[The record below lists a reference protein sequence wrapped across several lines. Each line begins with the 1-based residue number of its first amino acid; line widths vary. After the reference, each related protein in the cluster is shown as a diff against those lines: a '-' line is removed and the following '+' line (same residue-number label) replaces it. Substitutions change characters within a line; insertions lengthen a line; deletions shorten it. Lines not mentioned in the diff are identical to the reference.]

1 MLCFTS
7 DSPWTT
13 SLVATIGGGL
23 FGFDISSVSA
33 FIGTQQYKDYFHNPN
48 SNLQGGITASMSAG
62 SFAGSLVAGYL
73 SDRLGRRKAIQ
84 IGAVIWMF
92 GSIVQATTTSV
103 VQLVIGRV
111 INGICVGITS
121 SQVPVYLAEVS
132 PKHIRGRIVGLQ
144 QWAITWG
151 IMIMFYVSYA
161 CSKLDG
167 PKSFR
172 LAWALQMI
180 PAILLFFGLSIC
192 PESPRWLYCHG
203 EIEQARI
210 VLANVHAGGDMD
222 SRIVRDELSEMRE
235 AAQIR
240 VRSASVSL
248 FDLFRPAILRTT
260 FTGVFAQIWQ
270 QLTGM
275 NVMMYYIVYVFDMA
289 GKTGNNNLIAS
300 SIQYVINVV
309 MTVPGLFLI
318 DHVGRRPM
326 FLVGSTVMMIL
337 LFTVAGLLSSHG
349 HFVPSGLAENTNVRW
364 VVSGSASTGV
374 IVCTYLFVATFAS
387 TWGPAGWIYISEI
400 FPLEYRARGNGIC
413 GSANWIFNFA
423 LAYFVPPAFHNIL
436 WKTYLLFGVFCFAM
450 TVHVFFFFPE
460 TRNKSLEAISVLF
473 SGKISAWKS
482 KNYGNTFD
490 QTIKQDNTE
499 TWQYAARTERVSA
512 EKPDIQVGTKDVP

>member
-1 MLCFTS
+1 
-7 DSPWTT
+7 
-13 SLVATIGGGL
+13 
-23 FGFDISSVSA
+23 
-33 FIGTQQYKDYFHNPN
+33 
-48 SNLQGGITASMSAG
+48 MSAG

-84 IGAVIWMF
+84 IGAVIWIV

-103 VQLVIGRV
+103 AQLVIGRI
-111 INGICVGITS
+111 INGVCVGITS

-151 IMIMFYVSYA
+151 IMIMFYVSYG

-172 LAWALQMI
+172 LAWGLQMV

-192 PESPRWLYCHG
+192 PESPRWLYYKG

-210 VLANVHAGGDMD
+210 ILAHVHANGDMD
-222 SRIVRDELSEMRE
+222 ARVVRAELCEMQE
-235 AAQIR
+235 AAEIR
-240 VRSASVSL
+240 VRSSSISL

-260 FTGVFAQIWQ
+260 ITGVFCQIWQ

-289 GKTGNNNLIAS
+289 GKTGDNNLIAS

-309 MTVPGLFLI
+309 MTVPGLYLI
-318 DHVGRRPM
+318 DHIGRRPM
-326 FLVGSTVMMIL
+326 FLIGSTLMMIL

-349 HFVPSGLAENTNVRW
+349 HFVPAGLPDNTNVRW

-374 IVCTYLFVATFAS
+374 IVCTYLFVASFAS
-387 TWGPAGWIYISEI
+387 TWGPAGWIYVSEI
-400 FPLEYRARGNGIC
+400 FPVEYRARGNGLC

-436 WKTYLLFGVFCFAM
+436 WKTYILFAVFCFAM

-460 TRNKSLEAISVLF
+460 TRNKSLEDISVLF
-473 SGKISAWKS
+473 SGKVPAWKS
-482 KNYGNTFD
+482 KDFGNKFDQMLQQGDLETMQSAGNTAGRES
-490 QTIKQDNTE
+490 T
-499 TWQYAARTERVSA
+499 
-512 EKPDIQVGTKDVP
+512 EKPGVVVGTADTK